1 MERSGKKVRIFVA
14 ALVVCAL
21 VGGCANLQTT
31 RIDPTGEHLFVQGP
45 VAATPQFR
53 EHPYKSPCREDDA
66 AVTLHPG
73 NTVAPVGSEVILVA
87 GVAGAD
93 NYLRTNRRLEWSL
106 SPGGMGQFVAV
117 GRNGPVDLMVGDFNR
132 PRKIDNT
139 FAIGSTSRK
148 QLRLTRGTPD
158 PGDDVRVLRGQGW
171 ISVSSPAE
179 GTSHV
184 MVYAPSVP
192 SWACHT
198 RTASI
203 HWIDAAWQLPPP
215 AINPAGA
222 AHTLTTTVVRHT
234 DQEPCEGWLVR
245 YEIVDGPAAGF
256 SPDGTMAI
264 EVTTDSAGQASAE
277 IIQREPKPGVNKI
290 AVQIIRPAAKGGPQ
304 GKCLV
309 VGGGYTTKTWT
320 APDLAIRK
328 SGPSVAGLKSQVTYE
343 IEVSN
348 PGDMPAEDVVV
359 TDELPE
365 TLAYIAA
372 DPPAEKEGEKLR
384 WTIGQLGAGEARSI
398 QLNCLAMQRGSV
410 VNCAD
415 ATGKGDLKASD
426 SATTS
431 VETAELD
438 VQTSGPARAAVGGKV
453 TFAIVITNRSQVP
466 TGELMV
472 KDRFDA
478 GLEHAAATSPI
489 ERELRVLQPGAS
501 QQLNVIFQVT
511 KPGRLCHRVEVSD
524 AEGIVGRAE
533 GCVVAAAAPSGTPSP
548 GAGVPSPKA
557 GVPADGGGAAAPKPP
572 ARPSVSVTKIGPKQ
586 RNVDQTARFTID
598 VANDGNQTLTNVK
611 VVDDYD
617 AALYPNMA
625 SEGNKF
631 EDNRLVWIIDRLPAG
646 RVTQL
651 EVHCKCLKE
660 AARACNRVT
669 VTTLEGVGAEAE
681 ACLAISPAPG
691 RLNIEVG
698 DLLDPVRLGK
708 ELTYEVRISNDET
721 TPDRQV
727 VLVATVPPGMMP
739 VPIGTSGPRQVRF
752 TIKDQTVRFDPLPQ
766 IDPGEKLSYRI
777 RVGTRRPGTFHFRI
791 ELTSQNQPQPTV
803 AEESTEVFE

>member
-1 MERSGKKVRIFVA
+1 
-14 ALVVCAL
+14 
-21 VGGCANLQTT
+21 
-31 RIDPTGEHLFVQGP
+31 
-45 VAATPQFR
+45 
-53 EHPYKSPCREDDA
+53 
-66 AVTLHPG
+66 
-73 NTVAPVGSEVILVA
+73 
-87 GVAGAD
+87 
-93 NYLRTNRRLEWSL
+93 
-106 SPGGMGQFVAV
+106 
-117 GRNGPVDLMVGDFNR
+117 VD
-132 PRKIDNT
+132 
-139 FAIGSTSRK
+139 
-148 QLRLTRGTPD
+148 
-158 PGDDVRVLRGQGW
+158 
-171 ISVSSPAE
+171 
-179 GTSHV
+179 
-184 MVYAPSVP
+184 
-192 SWACHT
+192 
-198 RTASI
+198 
-203 HWIDAAWQLPPP
+203 
-215 AINPAGA
+215 
-222 AHTLTTTVVRHT
+222 
-234 DQEPCEGWLVR
+234 
-245 YEIVDGPAAGF
+245 
-256 SPDGTMAI
+256 
-264 EVTTDSAGQASAE
+264 
-277 IIQREPKPGVNKI
+277 
-290 AVQIIRPAAKGGPQ
+290 
-304 GKCLV
+304 
-309 VGGGYTTKTWT
+309 
-320 APDLAIRK
+320 
-328 SGPSVAGLKSQVTYE
+328 
-343 IEVSN
+343 
-348 PGDMPAEDVVV
+348 
-359 TDELPE
+359 
-365 TLAYIAA
+365 
-372 DPPAEKEGEKLR
+372 
-384 WTIGQLGAGEARSI
+384 
-398 QLNCLAMQRGSV
+398 
-410 VNCAD
+410 
-415 ATGKGDLKASD
+415 
-426 SATTS
+426 
-431 VETAELD
+431 
-438 VQTSGPARAAVGGKV
+438 
-453 TFAIVITNRSQVP
+453 
-466 TGELMV
+466 
-472 KDRFDA
+472 
-478 GLEHAAATSPI
+478 
-489 ERELRVLQPGAS
+489 
-501 QQLNVIFQVT
+501 
-511 KPGRLCHRVEVSD
+511 RVEVSD

-669 VTTLEGVGAEAE
+669 GTTLEGVGAEAE

-803 AEESTEVFE
+803 AEESTEVVE